1 MHVPLVIAVLVAAFG
16 LIAAT
21 GTAVADPPG
30 GPHTPVTIC
39 HKPGTPAEH
48 TLVVDDD
55 AVPGHL
61 GHGDSPRPVRGH
73 TATNSST
80 WRHPTR
86 PGGPRRRSGCSWR
99 ASRGRSGTGRRRAS
113 NHRLAP
119 GKTTTK

>member
-1 MHVPLVIAVLVAAFG
+1 MVAAFG

-21 GTAVADPPG
+21 GTALADPRG

-61 GHGDSPRPVRGH
+61 GHGDFVGPCARVTPPTPEGPGAGAPAPAPAAPSAPVLVPAAARF
-73 TATNSST
+73 
-80 WRHPTR
+80 
-86 PGGPRRRSGCSWR
+86 
-99 ASRGRSGTGRRRAS
+99 TG
-113 NHRLAP
+113 
-119 GKTTTK
+119 